1 MAVFLYENIGE
12 IMLRVMDSFVLSN
25 VLSDISSRIKLLRI
39 NLEDNK
45 VLLPASSINVGFLE
59 KVSLSKIRWLTKLRK
74 FCYNV
79 KVFPTTIVEKL

>member
-45 VLLPASSINVGFLE
+45 VLLPAS
-59 KVSLSKIRWLTKLRK
+59 
-74 FCYNV
+74 
-79 KVFPTTIVEKL
+79 

>member
-45 VLLPASSINVGFLE
+45 VLLPASWINVGFLE
-59 KVSLSKIRWLTKLRK
+59 KAFIK
-74 FCYNV
+74 
-79 KVFPTTIVEKL
+79 

>member
-1 MAVFLYENIGE
+1 MAVFLYENIGK

-45 VLLPASSINVGFLE
+45 VLLPASWINVGFLE
-59 KVSLSKIRWLTKLRK
+59 KAFIK
-74 FCYNV
+74 
-79 KVFPTTIVEKL
+79 

>member
-45 VLLPASSINVGFLE
+45 VLLLAS
-59 KVSLSKIRWLTKLRK
+59 
-74 FCYNV
+74 
-79 KVFPTTIVEKL
+79 

>member
-59 KVSLSKIRWLTKLRK
+59 KAFIK
-74 FCYNV
+74 
-79 KVFPTTIVEKL
+79 